1 MVPLVVTVT
10 PLYVV
15 APQVVADA
23 NGVDLTIEQQ
33 EVLTVT
39 VDPSDGSDVTLQAGE
54 TFAPVVLDGDESAV
68 TLTFDGEYAA
78 NVVAGES
85 VVAIFAGISA
95 GDGVTDSFE
104 TVNRNLRAVPY
115 TINYDLT
122 GRLQSIFYDL
132 GAGLSITKQYG
143 YVSGVLTTIT
153 LSGDVPSGIS
163 LVKTLLYTAGK
174 LTGVQYS

>member
-15 APQVVADA
+15 APQVAADA

-39 VDPSDGSDVTLQAGE
+39 VDPSDGSTVALQSGE
-54 TFAPVVLDGDESAV
+54 AFSSIVIDGDESLI
-68 TLTFDGEYAA
+68 TLTYDGEYVA
-78 NVVAGES
+78 NVVSGES

-104 TVNRNLRAVPY
+104 TVNRNLRAAAY

-122 GRLQSIFYDL
+122 GRLQSVFYDL
-132 GAGLSITKQYG
+132 GAGLSITKQFG

-153 LSGDVPSGIS
+153 LSGDVPAGIS
-163 LVKTLLYTAGK
+163 LVKTLGYTSGR
-174 LTGVQYS
+174 LTGIAYS